1 MLRRILEHDTRSF
14 MVPSSPDLRL
24 QVHGC
29 TRLQLPQISESIAE
43 YPKPSFQK
51 SKDGDVAV
59 LGFEGLE
66 ALENTVLLTR

>member
-1 MLRRILEHDTRSF
+1 MHAT
-14 MVPSSPDLRL
+14 
-24 QVHGC
+24 
-29 TRLQLPQISESIAE
+29 QLPQISESIAE

-59 LGFEGLE
+59 VGFEGLE